1 MIQGHTLARTTSAL
15 QVGAE
20 QESIAHW
27 LLHGPAQVE
36 SGAHAGSVAGSIDA
50 AGRAVYAYPEI
61 TGYYLQWL
69 AWRAARHSTSAELAL
84 RADAAQ
90 QWLARW
96 VTASGP
102 PPTRIHLGG
111 SEEDWRNTA
120 VFCFDLAMVLR
131 GVGTA
136 VRMQLIE
143 PDAVVVAGVCAQ
155 LESLIGADGLFEA
168 CVTQPGCAAPP
179 PRWSTQRGAFLA
191 KAAAGILS
199 AAAALPGVPETV
211 RSTAARTTSASLRW
225 AIESPHDDVH
235 ALLYTFEGILS
246 LPDDEILPV
255 LPEITA
261 QFDAL
266 LEDARMLGRVP
277 ESRRQG
283 AAMDRPERL
292 DVLAQTIRI
301 GHLLGARGPRTAPD
315 RLGLARLRQ
324 ILVAHIRPD
333 GAVPFAA
340 PPYPAVRNVWA
351 AMFAEQALAFT
362 ARADD
367 PPSVGDLGRLLV

>member
-1 MIQGHTLARTTSAL
+1 MIQGRTLARTPNELHA
-15 QVGAE
+15 GAE

-36 SGAHAGSVAGSIDA
+36 SGAHAGSVAGAIDA

-69 AWRAARHSTSAELAL
+69 AWRAARHGVSPELAA
-84 RADAAQ
+84 RAAAAQ

-96 VTASGP
+96 ITPRGP
-102 PPTRIHLGG
+102 LPTRIHLDGG
-111 SEEDWRNTA
+111 NEDWRNTA
-120 VFCFDLAMVLR
+120 VFCFDLAMVVR

-136 VRMQLIE
+136 ARVRLIE
-143 PDAVVVAGVCAQ
+143 PDAVMVAGVCAQ

-168 CVTQPGCAAPP
+168 CVPQPGCAAPQ

-191 KAAAGILS
+191 KATAGILS
-199 AAAALPGVPETV
+199 AAASLPFVPETV
-211 RSTAARTTSASLRW
+211 RAAAARTTRAALRW
-225 AIESPHDDVH
+225 AVESPHDDVH

-246 LPDDEILPV
+246 LTDDEV
-255 LPEITA
+255 LPLLPA
-261 QFDAL
+261 LAVQFDAL
-266 LEDARMLGRVP
+266 LEDARTLGRVP

-283 AAMDRPERL
+283 AAIDRPERL

-301 GHLLGARGPRTAPD
+301 GHLLGARGAQTPPD
-315 RLGLARLRQ
+315 QIGLTRLRQ
-324 ILVAHIRPD
+324 ILVAHIRPK

-340 PPYPAVRNVWA
+340 PPCPALPNVWA
-351 AMFAEQALAFT
+351 AMFAEQALAFAT
-362 ARADD
+362 RVDG
-367 PPSVGDLGRLLV
+367 PHSVSDLGRLLV